1 VFPTGVGGGAAT
13 ATRTPTPTPTLS
25 PTATVTGTR
34 TPNGSPTPTA
44 LGEQETPD
52 PNEEDDPGSIPI
64 DGGNGQAR
72 PQWVRPMP
80 TIGNISGD
88 LDVILTNIALGG
100 FSLMLLFLSAEI
112 FNQTIEENEED
123 IKRTAKKYFGPVVA
137 IGEGIG
143 GFWDSLFG
151 HRHLLAT
158 LAAAPIVLL
167 FAALL
172 YMFQEPGFGFNDRTL
187 VMLVSILLSVAF
199 LTYAFDGLQ
208 VLLAKSQG
216 VNAVLKLFPVGVLIA
231 AVCLALTRVGGIHP
245 GLIYGFIAASVVVGE
260 RQLSKD
266 QEGFNVFVPAM
277 LLLLVSLGV
286 WLLLDPLRDLAEDNE
301 SWIAAVP
308 EAVAVG
314 IFVGAVSGIFMQMIP
329 MKFMDGYKLIKWSK
343 LAWALTAGLAAFL
356 FWHVMIN
363 TSRSDFNAVGETE
376 SAVAMIAMAS
386 CFLATV
392 ALYTFFR
399 FRQAMVGEAA

>member
-1 VFPTGVGGGAAT
+1 
-13 ATRTPTPTPTLS
+13 
-25 PTATVTGTR
+25 
-34 TPNGSPTPTA
+34 
-44 LGEQETPD
+44 
-52 PNEEDDPGSIPI
+52 
-64 DGGNGQAR
+64 
-72 PQWVRPMP
+72 MP

-112 FNQTIEENEED
+112 FNQTVEENEED
-123 IKRTAKKYFGPVVA
+123 IKKQAKKYLGPIVA
-137 IGEGIG
+137 LGEAIG

-158 LAAAPIVLL
+158 LVAGPIVLMI
-167 FAALL
+167 AAFI
-172 YMFQEPGFGFNDRTL
+172 YMFQEPNFGFNERTMVL
-187 VMLVSILLSVAF
+187 LVSLLISVGF

-208 VLLAKSQG
+208 VLLAKRHG
-216 VNAVLKLFPVGVLIA
+216 ANAVLRLFPVGVFIA
-231 AVCLALTRVGGIHP
+231 AVCVALTRLGGIHP

-260 RQLSKD
+260 RKLSKE
-266 QEGFNVFVPAM
+266 QEGFNVFVPAI
-277 LLLLVSLGV
+277 LLLLISLGA
-286 WLLLDPLRDLAEDNE
+286 WLLLDPLRDLAEDNDT
-301 SWIAAVP
+301 WLAAVP

-329 MKFMDGYKLIKWSK
+329 MKFMDGYKLIQWNK
-343 LAWALTAGLAAFL
+343 LAWAVTAGLAAFL

-376 SAVAMIAMAS
+376 SAVAIIAMAS
-386 CFLATV
+386 CFLATL

-399 FRQAMVGEAA
+399 FRQAALGSEAA